1 MINSI
6 YKHRIGVELVNLCAV
21 YLGLAAIG
29 FDVASLLALGGWV

>member
-21 YLGLAAIG
+21 YLGLATIG